1 MTTKNTTQH
10 TPYVGGPWLVYEKKR
25 IDNDDPHAIG
35 VTRVNAPVNDVAAC
49 NILGL
54 ELDECRANAQLIA
67 AAPELLVACQLYVR
81 AKADGGVSMA
91 DLSAKADE
99 AIRAAIAR
107 ATGDSQAEGG
117 RL

>member
-10 TPYVGGPWLVYEKKR
+10 VGGPWLVYEKKR

-54 ELDECRANAQLIA
+54 DIDECRANAQLIA
-67 AAPELLVACQLYVR
+67 AAPELLCMLQRIL
-81 AKADGGVSMA
+81 DGVLRLPA
-91 DLSAKADE
+91 LPDTLCPLDVEQA
-99 AIRAAIAR
+99 RAAIAR
-107 ATGDSQAEGG
+107 ATGDGQAEGG
-117 RL
+117 KL

>member
-1 MTTKNTTQH
+1 MTTKNTTQ
-10 TPYVGGPWLVYEKKR
+10 KKR
-25 IDNDDPHAIG
+25 FREVRPICYGTGEDGPF
-35 VTRVNAPVNDVAAC
+35 
-49 NILGL
+49 L
-54 ELDECRANAQLIA
+54 ELEGGGRVYGFAG
-67 AAPELLVACQLYVR
+67 AAPELLAACQLYVR
-81 AKADGGVSMA
+81 AKTDGGVSMA

>member
-1 MTTKNTTQH
+1 MTTKNTTQDSISADFIRDRAAQFNSQ
-10 TPYVGGPWLVYEKKR
+10 TGWD
-25 IDNDDPHAIG
+25 ID
-35 VTRVNAPVNDVAAC
+35 AAQA
-49 NILGL
+49 LAL
-54 ELDECRANAQLIA
+54 EVLTDANAHAEVRLYK
-67 AAPELLVACQLYVR
+67 AAPELLAACQLYVR
-81 AKADGGVSMA
+81 AKVDGGVSMA